1 MWFGE
6 SEANVRDVFDKA
18 RQSSPCVLFFD
29 ELDSIAI
36 QRGRGSGGGG
46 EASDR
51 VINQLLTEMDGVQ
64 VKKEVFVVGATNRP
78 DILDEALMRPGRLD
92 QLVYIPL
99 PDAKSRMSIIK
110 ALLKK
115 TPVDP
120 QVNFDVVVNLTDG
133 YSGADL
139 AEFVNQTKQMAIK
152 EEIENEIN
160 KEKLLKMRPDAK
172 DSLPPSNNFLSFRHF
187 EFGLSMSR
195 RSVNAADL
203 GKFEEFKS
211 KFDPQ
216 FLKEKGNSN
225 KIRID
230 WGVSRSENVERR
242 KKNDDMDDLYSG

>member
-36 QRGRGSGGGG
+36 QRGRGAGSGG

-99 PDAKSRMSIIK
+99 PDAKSRMSILK
-110 ALLKK
+110 AMLKK

-120 QVNFDVVVNLTDG
+120 QVNLEVVVNLTDG

-139 AEFVNQTKQMAIK
+139 AELINQTKQMAIK

-160 KEKLLKMRPDAK
+160 KEKLLKLRPDAI
-172 DSLPPSNNFLSFRHF
+172 DTLPASNNFLSFRHF
-187 EFGLSMSR
+187 EYGLSMSR
-195 RSVNAADL
+195 RSVIASDL

-216 FLKEKGNSN
+216 FMRENYKDN

-230 WGVSRSENVERR
+230 WGVLGTGNVERK
-242 KKNDDMDDLYSG
+242 KKNEDMDDLYS